1 MLCTTVHK
9 TIRHGRRV
17 MRHTDNDG
25 ILLAFGIMALV
36 IVMIHITLLPEHI
49 KNAKRGYKKIRAY
62 WSGQL

>member
-1 MLCTTVHK
+1 
-9 TIRHGRRV
+9 

-25 ILLAFGIMALV
+25 ILLAFVIMALV

-62 WSGQL
+62 WSG